1 MNYLEYFSINSIV
14 ILSFFAISFIV
25 IVLDRITN
33 GKSNDTFFKL
43 KRGSPMDIMTYIRLL
58 TYPFG
63 HSGWTHFAGNFSYIL
78 LIGPLLEEKYGSIEL
93 LIMMISTTL
102 IIGLFHIITSKD
114 SALGA
119 SGIVYMMI
127 VLASFVNIKAG
138 KIPITLILILLIHV
152 ISEFEPLIIQKKNDN
167 TNHVAHLV
175 GAFTGLLYG
184 IMYMHGYTIIGFISK
199 YLNFSIK

>member
-14 ILSFFAISFIV
+14 ILLFFFIALIAII
-25 IVLDRITN
+25 IDKITH
-33 GKSNDTFFKL
+33 GASNDAFFKL
-43 KRGSPMDIMTYIRLL
+43 RRGSPMNIMTYVRLL
-58 TYPFG
+58 TYPLG
-63 HSGWTHFAGNFSYIL
+63 HSGWAHFAGNFSYIL

-93 LIMMISTTL
+93 LILMILTTL
-102 IIGLFHIITSKD
+102 IIGLFHLLTSKD
-114 SALGA
+114 AALGA

-127 VLASFVNIKAG
+127 VLASFVNIQAG

-167 TNHVAHLV
+167 TNHVAHLI
-175 GAFTGLLYG
+175 GAFTGILYG
-184 IMYMHGYTIIGFISK
+184 IMYMHGQTIISIINQ